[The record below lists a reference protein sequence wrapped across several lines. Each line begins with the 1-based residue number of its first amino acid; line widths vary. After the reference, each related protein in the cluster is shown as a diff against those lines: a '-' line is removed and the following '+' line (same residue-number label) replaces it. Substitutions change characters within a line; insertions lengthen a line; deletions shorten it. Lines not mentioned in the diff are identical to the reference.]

1 MMPPNLLPQRILILG
16 ESIFEEGIANL
27 LKVGIDL
34 KISCARY
41 TDELAFLYEIAHNR
55 PDAILFS
62 ETAALNPP
70 YILKLLY
77 SIPSQ
82 AGLRVI
88 IIRLSNNLI
97 DVYAIPKRVV
107 ARKVY
112 ERKQFIVTKQEELVA
127 VVRG

>member
-1 MMPPNLLPQRILILG
+1 MLPPNPSQHILILG
-16 ESIFEEGIANL
+16 ASIFEEGIADL

-34 KISCARY
+34 KISSIKY
-41 TDELAFLYEIAHNR
+41 TDDLALLYDIKQSQ

-70 YILKLLY
+70 RILKLLF

-82 AGLRVI
+82 VGLRVI
-88 IIRLSNNLI
+88 IIRLSNNMI
-97 DVYAIPKRVV
+97 DVYAVPKQGIASR
-107 ARKVY
+107 VY
-112 ERKQFIVTKQEELVA
+112 ERQQFMVTKQAELVA

>member
-16 ESIFEEGIANL
+16 ESIFEEGIAHM

-34 KISCARY
+34 QVSCARY
-41 TDELAFLYEIAHNR
+41 TDEISFFYDIAYNR

-70 YILKLLY
+70 DTLKLLY
-77 SIPSQ
+77 SIPLRN
-82 AGLRVI
+82 GLRVI

-97 DVYAIPKRVV
+97 DVYTIPKQVV
-107 ARKVY
+107 ARKIY